1 MNTPSTQYN
10 TIPGQ
15 EQVSPTRQC
24 KAFLVAAMAP
34 WTSVAGY
41 SYAAAAPVSMEP
53 WTAIKKALPQCN
65 TSTCPGPYPMTACT
79 EVHVGC
85 KLGRERFTLLVY
97 RYRCPWRHGQ
107 RSKRN
112 FHSVALTETPVR
124 VPTLRP
130 VFFNVTSVIG

>member
-1 MNTPSTQYN
+1 MTTPSIQYN

-15 EQVSPTRQC
+15 EMVSPTRQC

-34 WTSVAGY
+34 WISVAGY

-79 EVHVGC
+79 EFLVGC

-97 RYRCPWRHGQ
+97 
-107 RSKRN
+107 
-112 FHSVALTETPVR
+112 
-124 VPTLRP
+124 
-130 VFFNVTSVIG
+130 